1 MYFIGIDIGSLST
14 KVALVQD
21 GTFIDSVIDRSSY
34 NFKEVGYAL
43 FNRLLDQNNLT
54 KEDISHVMGTGYGR
68 HTIDLA
74 DEVITEITAHA
85 RGVQYFFPDVH
96 SIIDIGGQDS
106 KVIIISPKTRKVLD
120 FQMNNKCAAGTGRF
134 LEVMANALGVPISEF
149 GALALR
155 SSKPEPISSMC
166 TVFAESEVISLFA
179 KGAKKEDIAAGIHL
193 SICKRVAGMANN

>member
-68 HTIDLA
+68 AYH
-74 DEVITEITAHA
+74 
-85 RGVQYFFPDVH
+85 
-96 SIIDIGGQDS
+96 
-106 KVIIISPKTRKVLD
+106 
-120 FQMNNKCAAGTGRF
+120 
-134 LEVMANALGVPISEF
+134 
-149 GALALR
+149 R
-155 SSKPEPISSMC
+155 S
-166 TVFAESEVISLFA
+166 
-179 KGAKKEDIAAGIHL
+179 
-193 SICKRVAGMANN
+193 RR